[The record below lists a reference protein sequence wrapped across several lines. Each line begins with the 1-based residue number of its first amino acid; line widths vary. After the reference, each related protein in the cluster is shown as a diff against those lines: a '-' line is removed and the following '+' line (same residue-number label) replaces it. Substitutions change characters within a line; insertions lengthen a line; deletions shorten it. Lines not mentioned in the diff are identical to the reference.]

1 MWSHMLQ
8 LPQFS
13 HNYLK
18 LPVVTLAQPKIGVMW
33 SIFQNY
39 LQLPKVPLVQPKI
52 LCKSDK
58 VTSDI
63 VTIWL

>member
-1 MWSHMLQ
+1 M
-8 LPQFS
+8 
-13 HNYLK
+13 
-18 LPVVTLAQPKIGVMW
+18 VTLAQPKISIMW